1 MSHIDTTADKMN
13 IRTTTVSGSKPETEE
28 EIRKR
33 VKTELVAELD
43 EMIDQRVSGAKKKWE
58 TKYKRESAESFARAE
73 KLRMIREEEELKEM
87 KIKEHEL
94 LIRGARL
101 DIVDLVAENGL
112 DGRFRDLIPYEDL
125 LVLKNPVEIK
135 QELKKRV
142 IDIKREFDKLVKQEV
157 KRQIESLQNLG

>member
-1 MSHIDTTADKMN
+1 MSDIENTMPTENEVREKVTAELEADF
-13 IRTTTVSGSKPETEE
+13 E
-28 EIRKR
+28 KR
-33 VKTELVAELD
+33 V
-43 EMIDQRVSGAKKKWE
+43 DQRIAGARKKWE
-58 TKYKRESAESFARAE
+58 KKRSREAAESLARIE
-73 KLRMIREEEELKEM
+73 KLKQIEEAERRKERE
-87 KIKEHEL
+87 IQEHGL

-157 KRQIESLQNLG
+157 KRQIGSLQNLG

>member
-1 MSHIDTTADKMN
+1 MSDIENTMSTEKEVREKVTAEVEADFKKM
-13 IRTTTVSGSKPETEE
+13 V
-28 EIRKR
+28 
-33 VKTELVAELD
+33 
-43 EMIDQRVSGAKKKWE
+43 DQRIAGARKKWE
-58 TKYKRESAESFARAE
+58 KKRSREAAESLARIE
-73 KLRMIREEEELKEM
+73 KLKQIEEAERRKERE
-87 KIKEHEL
+87 IQEHGL

-157 KRQIESLQNLG
+157 KRQIGSLQNLG